1 MSRKTRLQD
10 IVRVMRRHEGPVNGT
25 TLAETQGISLRTL
38 YQDIAVLKAVGAD
51 IEHVPGTGYT
61 LAPGVLLPALMLTDE
76 QLDALALGLVKVEDA
91 AGPLAAPAAQL
102 RDKVADALPD
112 EQAERLTGLKLAG
125 SDQGVVEQDAASLV
139 SEGPWGSDRREEAA
153 TDELIFYT
161 HPLSRGSIVHWML
174 EELGVAYRM
183 VVLDYGT
190 SMKAPDYLA
199 INPMGKVPAIRHGD
213 VVVTETAAICAYL
226 ADAFPQAGL
235 APPLAL
241 RGDYY
246 RWLFFAAG
254 PLETAVSLKGLLG
267 VYPDERQQMQLGC
280 GSLQAVLDTLAGAVA
295 GKRYIAGDAFSAADI
310 YVGAHLSWGLQFGS
324 IPWRPEFE
332 AYCAG
337 LNQRPARQRC
347 EAFLQQAM
355 AQGA

>member
-1 MSRKTRLQD
+1 
-10 IVRVMRRHEGPVNGT
+10 
-25 TLAETQGISLRTL
+25 
-38 YQDIAVLKAVGAD
+38 
-51 IEHVPGTGYT
+51 
-61 LAPGVLLPALMLTDE
+61 
-76 QLDALALGLVKVEDA
+76 
-91 AGPLAAPAAQL
+91 
-102 RDKVADALPD
+102 
-112 EQAERLTGLKLAG
+112 
-125 SDQGVVEQDAASLV
+125 
-139 SEGPWGSDRREEAA
+139 
-153 TDELIFYT
+153 
-161 HPLSRGSIVHWML
+161 
-174 EELGVAYRM
+174 
-183 VVLDYGT
+183 
-190 SMKAPDYLA
+190 
-199 INPMGKVPAIRHGD
+199 
-213 VVVTETAAICAYL
+213 
-226 ADAFPQAGL
+226 
-235 APPLAL
+235 LAL